1 MRLMPPPRPGV
12 LFGIAL
18 AGLLGLAL
26 SGCDAPVRLAAA
38 KDVQA
43 FFTAVQAD
51 DHAAFDAH
59 VDRPAIRAD
68 MRRQLTTLASG
79 EGFGPGEL
87 EQVLGGRMADSL
99 IDRMIQPESFRI
111 VWVRS
116 GMPGK
121 TAPNAVQIAVML
133 RMIGADRACMHNL
146 RTPDRCIM
154 TFRDEA
160 GTWKLVGVQAGNIG
174 LGKKLKT

>member
-1 MRLMPPPRPGV
+1 MRRASPRHSG
-12 LFGIAL
+12 LILRIAL
-18 AGLLGLAL
+18 VGVLGLAL
-26 SGCDAPVRLAAA
+26 GGCDAAVRLAAA
-38 KDVQA
+38 KDVRV
-43 FFTAVQAD
+43 FFAAVQAD

-87 EQVLGGRMADSL
+87 DQVLGGRMADSL

-111 VWVRS
+111 VWLRS

-121 TAPNAVQIAVML
+121 AAPNAVQIAVML

-174 LGKKLKT
+174 LGKKLKA